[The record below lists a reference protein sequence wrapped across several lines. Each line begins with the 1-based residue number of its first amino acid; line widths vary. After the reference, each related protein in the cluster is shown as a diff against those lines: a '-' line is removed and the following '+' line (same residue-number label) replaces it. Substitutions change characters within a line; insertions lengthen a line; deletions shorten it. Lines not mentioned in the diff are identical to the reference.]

1 MKKLLL
7 AMLTVV
13 LCGFLSIETIAPINA
28 QVSSATISAKKSTKE
43 KKKKKKKKKKSK
55 KSKKKSSK
63 KKKTSK
69 KSSIDT
75 STPEGKIAKII
86 QDDYSRDIED
96 PKIEFD
102 GINTYYVTYNY
113 DDLGFMTT
121 THISQVVSDY
131 IDICRSAYE
140 NDDINSIEF
149 DVTTSMTDGTKP
161 VVLMFRS
168 EKDTFMQTDLTDFM
182 VSDYWGTF
190 SNACANAWISPNIQ
204 DKVDT
209 SKITYLN

>member
-1 MKKLLL
+1 MKKILL
-7 AMLTVV
+7 AILTVV
-13 LCGFLSIETIAPINA
+13 LCGFLSVEAITPINA
-28 QVSSATISAKKSTKE
+28 QDSSATISAEKSTKE
-43 KKKKKKKKKKSK
+43 KKKKKKKKKSK

-63 KKKTSK
+63 KKKKSK

-86 QDDYSRDIED
+86 QDDFSRNIED

-102 GINTYYVTYNY
+102 GTNTYYVIYNY

-131 IDICRSAYE
+131 VDICRSAYE

-168 EKDTFMQTDLTDFM
+168 DKDTFMQTDLTDFM

-204 DKVDT
+204 NKVDT
-209 SKITYLN
+209 SKITYVN

>member
-7 AMLTVV
+7 AILTVV
-13 LCGFLSIETIAPINA
+13 LCGFLSVETITPINA
-28 QVSSATISAKKSTKE
+28 QSSSATISAKKSTKE

-63 KKKTSK
+63 KKKKSK

-86 QDDYSRDIED
+86 QDDFSRNIED

-102 GINTYYVTYNY
+102 GTNTYYVTYNY

-131 IDICRSAYE
+131 VDICRSAYE
-140 NDDINSIEF
+140 NDDINSIAF
-149 DVTTSMTDGTKP
+149 NVTTSMTDGTKP
-161 VVLMFRS
+161 VVLMFCS
-168 EKDTFMQTDLTDFM
+168 NKDTFMQTDLTDFM

-190 SNACANAWISPNIQ
+190 SNACTNAWISPNIQ

-209 SKITYLN
+209 SKITYIN

>member
-1 MKKLLL
+1 MKKILL

-13 LCGFLSIETIAPINA
+13 LCGFLSVETITPINA

-55 KSKKKSSK
+55 KKSSK

-69 KSSIDT
+69 KPSIDT

-86 QDDYSRDIED
+86 QDDYSSRIED

-102 GINTYYVTYNY
+102 GTNTYYVTYNY
-113 DDLGFMTT
+113 DDLSFMTT
-121 THISQVVSDY
+121 TQISQVVSDY
-131 IDICRSAYE
+131 VDICRSAYANE
-140 NDDINSIEF
+140 DINSIEF

-161 VVLMFRS
+161 VVLMFCS
-168 EKDTFMQTDLTDFM
+168 NKDTFMQTDLTDFM
-182 VSDYWGTF
+182 VSDYWGTL
-190 SNACANAWISPNIQ
+190 SNACTNAWISPNIK

-209 SKITYLN
+209 SKITYVN

>member
-1 MKKLLL
+1 
-7 AMLTVV
+7 MLTVV

-28 QVSSATISAKKSTKE
+28 QASSATISAKKSTKE

-69 KSSIDT
+69 KPSIDT

-86 QDDYSRDIED
+86 QDDFSRDIED

-102 GINTYYVTYNY
+102 GINTYYVTYNC
-113 DDLGFMTT
+113 DDLSFMTT
-121 THISQVVSDY
+121 TQISQVVSDY

>member
-7 AMLTVV
+7 AILTVV
-13 LCGFLSIETIAPINA
+13 LCGFLSVETITPINA
-28 QVSSATISAKKSTKE
+28 QASSATISAKKSTKE
-43 KKKKKKKKKKSK
+43 KKKKKKKKKSK

-63 KKKTSK
+63 KKKKSS

-86 QDDYSRDIED
+86 QDDFSSRIED

-113 DDLGFMTT
+113 DDLSFMTT
-121 THISQVVSDY
+121 TQTSQVVSDY

-161 VVLMFRS
+161 VVLRFCS
-168 EKDTFMQTDLTDFM
+168 NKDTFMQTDLTDFM

-190 SNACANAWISPNIQ
+190 SNACTNAWISPNIK
-204 DKVDT
+204 DLVDT